1 MSFHLSAWS
10 IKNPVPT
17 LVAFMIMTIVGIY
30 SFLNLGI
37 DNTPNI
43 DISAVTVSVSQ
54 PGAAPEEI
62 ETEITKKIED
72 SVASLANIDQI
83 TSTVTD
89 GNSQTVV
96 NFELGTDTDQA
107 TNDVRNAI
115 AQIRSSL
122 PQDITDP
129 IVQKLDFAGGA
140 VMTYA
145 LSSGERTV
153 EELSDLIDRRIGR
166 ELTNVEGV
174 AEIQR
179 LGGVDRE
186 IRVDLDPDLLQSLG
200 ITATQVNDQIAQF
213 NLNRPGGR
221 LELGGN
227 EQNVRTLGSAESI
240 QELQQYPITLPNGDL
255 VSLENLGRVE
265 DSFREPRVAATL
277 NNEPVVAFSVLRSPG
292 STVVGVDQGIRK
304 AIAEL
309 QTTLPEDLR
318 FDLIFTRATE
328 IQASYDGTIMA
339 LWAGCILTVITVGFF
354 LKDWRATLITAAAL
368 PLSIVPTFFVMQALD
383 YTLNGMTL
391 LALALAIGNLVDDAI
406 CMIENIDQHLQMG
419 KRPFQ
424 AAIDGAREIGLAVV
438 ATTATIVAVFLPV
451 AFMGGVPGQFFQ
463 PFGVTVAVSTMFS
476 TLVATTMTPM
486 LSAYLLKSKLGAF
499 NGQKQPGFYRNL
511 LGWALHH
518 RLTTLLIALAFF
530 IGSLQLIPFIPTGLF
545 SSSDTGISTIA
556 FDLPPGATLAD
567 SEQVMTEV
575 SDRLQANPAVSSVL
589 ATATNVNSGTIYV
602 NLVPQAERVSQAEF
616 EQTLRRDFQ
625 TIPGARVSFQST
637 GGTGNSKDLSIV
649 LKSENAPLLL
659 ETATTLEQQ
668 MGSVSGLVDI
678 SSSASLVKPEL
689 IIQPDPQRAADLGVS
704 VAAIS
709 RTASLALIGDNDFN
723 LPKFNLSDRQIP
735 IRVQLDPAQRSNI
748 ETLKNLQVPSNTGEL
763 VPLAAVAE
771 LKLGSGS
778 AQIDRFNRFRQVEVG
793 ANLEGTS
800 LGDAFAAVNALPVMS
815 PLPSGVTIEP
825 AGDAEIMR
833 DIFSRFLTALG
844 AAVLCIYAILV
855 LLYNNFLYPFGI
867 LTALPLSIGGALL
880 GLMITQ
886 KELGL
891 FALIGIVL
899 LMGLVTKNA
908 ILLVDFTLSG
918 LREGK
923 TLKKSLVEAGVSRL
937 RPICMTSLST
947 IAGMLPIALEL
958 GADGATRS
966 PMAIAVIGGFST
978 STVLTLIVVP
988 VIFTYIYRFVR
999 WLVKPFQNAQSAPL

>member
-1 MSFHLSAWS
+1 MPRRHDARDQPAEAGPVRFPGRLAELLSHCRAVRGWRRPR
-10 IKNPVPT
+10 IV
-17 LVAFMIMTIVGIY
+17 VA
-30 SFLNLGI
+30 
-37 DNTPNI
+37 
-43 DISAVTVSVSQ
+43 
-54 PGAAPEEI
+54 
-62 ETEITKKIED
+62 
-72 SVASLANIDQI
+72 
-83 TSTVTD
+83 
-89 GNSQTVV
+89 
-96 NFELGTDTDQA
+96 
-107 TNDVRNAI
+107 
-115 AQIRSSL
+115 
-122 PQDITDP
+122 
-129 IVQKLDFAGGA
+129 
-140 VMTYA
+140 
-145 LSSGERTV
+145 
-153 EELSDLIDRRIGR
+153 
-166 ELTNVEGV
+166 
-174 AEIQR
+174 
-179 LGGVDRE
+179 
-186 IRVDLDPDLLQSLG
+186 G
-200 ITATQVNDQIAQF
+200 ITAVAAAVAIIASS
-213 NLNRPGGR
+213 GASG
-221 LELGGN
+221 
-227 EQNVRTLGSAESI
+227 VAGSAWWSI
-240 QELQQYPITLPNGDL
+240 
-255 VSLENLGRVE
+255 
-265 DSFREPRVAATL
+265 
-277 NNEPVVAFSVLRSPG
+277 
-292 STVVGVDQGIRK
+292 
-304 AIAEL
+304 
-309 QTTLPEDLR
+309 
-318 FDLIFTRATE
+318 
-328 IQASYDGTIMA
+328 
-339 LWAGCILTVITVGFF
+339 TVI
-354 LKDWRATLITAAAL
+354 AA
-368 PLSIVPTFFVMQALD
+368 
-383 YTLNGMTL
+383 GTL
-391 LALALAIGNLVDDAI
+391 LAGLTVGSYLGPPIGAEATVCDTRWPILGLAGLALGSSAGPDSLLAYLFSWATPTV
-406 CMIENIDQHLQMG
+406 L
-419 KRPFQ
+419 
-424 AAIDGAREIGLAVV
+424 GAVI
-438 ATTATIVAVFLPV
+438 
-451 AFMGGVPGQFFQ
+451 Q
-463 PFGVTVAVSTMFS
+463 PAVS
-476 TLVATTMTPM
+476 LAAVA
-486 LSAYLLKSKLGAF
+486 
-499 NGQKQPGFYRNL
+499 L
-511 LGWALHH
+511 LGWALRH
-518 RLTTLLIALAFF
+518 RLTTLLVALAFF

-668 MGSVSGLVDI
+668 MGSVPGLVDI

-800 LGDAFAAVNALPVMS
+800 LGDAFAAVNALPVMN